1 MSDRGMK
8 KWAPYSSL
16 IEQATCL
23 EKMRYERNKV
33 EKPKIANDQ
42 AEKFN
47 YILKSYHGQILRI
60 RFWHDGYFYIIEK
73 PIKRIDLENKK
84 LIFDNGKLPFNLIIE
99 IEDLSGF

>member
-23 EKMRYERNKV
+23 EEMRYERNKV
-33 EKPKIANDQ
+33 EKPTITQDRIEKINFILQ
-42 AEKFN
+42 N
-47 YILKSYHGQILRI
+47 YRGQPLKI
-60 RFWHDGYFYIIEK
+60 RFWHDGYFYIINK

-84 LIFDNGKLPFNLIIE
+84 LIFDTGKLSFAQIID
-99 IEDLSGF
+99 IEDTISF